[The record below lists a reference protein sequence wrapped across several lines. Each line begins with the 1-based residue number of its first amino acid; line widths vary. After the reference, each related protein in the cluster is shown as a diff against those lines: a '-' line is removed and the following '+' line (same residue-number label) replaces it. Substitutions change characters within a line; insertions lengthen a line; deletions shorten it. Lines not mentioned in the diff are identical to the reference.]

1 MSCPFKYVGFTYTK
15 KRGIGSYY
23 SLVKLPDLKTN
34 ITTFKSEL
42 FRY

>member
-1 MSCPFKYVGFTYTK
+1 MGTI

-34 ITTFKSEL
+34 ITTLKSEL
-42 FRY
+42 LGK